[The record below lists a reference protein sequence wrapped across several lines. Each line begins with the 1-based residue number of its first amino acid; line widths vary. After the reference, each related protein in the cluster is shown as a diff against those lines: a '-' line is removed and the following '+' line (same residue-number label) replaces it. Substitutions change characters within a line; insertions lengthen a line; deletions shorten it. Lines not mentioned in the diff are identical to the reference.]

1 MDPTHQAVLPD
12 AAAAL
17 IEVINLDQPTSRSL
31 YRKLKLA
38 LAPFHAE
45 IKSPGVVQALL
56 HRKPFQVA
64 LQRIASSLNE
74 LLSAEYVQAQYLQ
87 LLENDA
93 SRHSSGFSLLRGVWG
108 AGDEGPSPAETFQNL
123 LHRPHPILHIFHHL
137 IQRCDTRNLD
147 LKQLIGGET
156 SQLKEAITRVK
167 RWNSMVDEMYDDSDS
182 ESSETEAPEPPS
194 LELIFS
200 KKHSVPYSSRA
211 LYEIL
216 HQNWPCG
223 ADVHNH
229 NGRLGLCFEAK
240 FCLDPRWASGNHI
253 NDDFLMLLNG
263 PDIRQEC
270 RICTST
276 SG

>member
-1 MDPTHQAVLPD
+1 MDLTHQAVLPD
-12 AAAAL
+12 VAAAF
-17 IEVINLDQPTSRSL
+17 IEVINLNQPTSRSL
-31 YRKLKLA
+31 YRKLKLV

-64 LQRIASSLNE
+64 LQRIASSLNQ
-74 LLSAEYVQAQYLQ
+74 LLSAEYVQTQYLK

-93 SRHSSGFSLLRGVWG
+93 SRPSSGFSLIRGLLG
-108 AGDEGPSPAETFQNL
+108 PGPEGPSPAEIVQNL
-123 LHRPHPILHIFHHL
+123 LVLPHPILHIFHRL
-137 IQRCDTRNLD
+137 IQRCDARDID
-147 LKQLIGGET
+147 LKQLLGREEGH
-156 SQLKEAITRVK
+156 LKEVITHVK
-167 RWNSMVDEMYDDSDS
+167 RWNSIVDEMYDDSDS
-182 ESSETEAPEPPS
+182 ESFETEAPEPPN

-200 KKHSVPYSSRA
+200 KEDSVPYSSRA

-216 HQNWPCG
+216 HLNWPC
-223 ADVHNH
+223 ASDAHNH
-229 NGRLGLCFEAK
+229 DGRLGLCFEAK
-240 FCLDPRWASGNHI
+240 FCLDPRWASRNHI
-253 NDDFLMLLNG
+253 NDNFLMLLNG